1 LPNSPINRDFFYS
14 RFHRPIIQNPV
25 NSPLFYAENTSR
37 SGKRYL
43 QKDTKKISPE
53 GCREIDYRRLTVMQ
67 YQNSKTRFSRA
78 LTLVEMVIAMA
89 IMAIVFAVIL
99 PQFRVIQNSWDSKQA
114 AAETLQNSRVLMD
127 HLYRNFS
134 KAVKITA
141 VSDSSETNGYIEF
154 EDNIGDTLRYDVDA
168 NNYVEFG
175 PVGDLYDLAGPV
187 SQLQFTCYDG
197 NDFDTAITD
206 VNDIRFIKLQTTLT
220 NPAAMG
226 HDKTFTAQIYLR
238 TNVNSGDGGLV
249 GWWKLD
255 ETSGKDAEDSSG
267 NGNDGRLKNMAGD
280 EWTTGAVAGAL
291 EFDGNN
297 DYVDCGNDASLN
309 ITGAVTVTAWIKLTA
324 AGIDQKVAGNQDG
337 SAGGY
342 KMTVFSNNKVEFE
355 IRDSGNNAV
364 LNRDEPGGTVLTT
377 GVWYHVAGVYSQGNY
392 IRTYV
397 DGNLDRPM
405 STASVLGSTSG
416 TLKLGCEPFSPL
428 YFFNGLLDD
437 VRIYNCALSAE
448 EIAQLANILR
458 YKEFTE
464 AKAGS
469 DVTSITISTPSG
481 TSEDDFLIVAVATDG
496 DTSGS
501 MAPPPGE
508 GWTQISLNDY
518 NNEVTLGVWWKLA
531 DVSES
536 ASHQFTWSGVRQAY
550 GWMMRF
556 MGHDPNN
563 PIDIWAAN
571 GEADTNPTCP
581 SVTTDVNDCLI
592 LRIGAFDDDDIT
604 MDDPGLSGHT
614 HITMDASASS
624 AGQVTYQEFTEA
636 KASDN
641 VTSISIST
649 PGGTSE
655 GDLLIAAVTTDGNV
669 EGTLAPPGGEG
680 WTEIDISRQTNAVTL
695 GVWWKLA
702 DASESP
708 SHQFTWSGGQEAYA
722 WMMRF
727 TGHDAST
734 PINVSAVN
742 GGNSNPPTSP
752 SVTTTV
758 ANTMIV
764 RFGGF
769 DDDDVNVDSPG
780 LSGHTPI
787 TMDESGTGFGT
798 CSGGAGY
805 IQQPAIGSSGTSTFS
820 LTGPEQY
827 RTVTIA
833 IAPEPVT
840 GGGMVSGGA
849 GYVKQA
855 TSGASGI
862 SSFSLTASQESRVV
876 TLAIVPDPAG
886 GGGGAGGGGIYP

>member
-1 LPNSPINRDFFYS
+1 
-14 RFHRPIIQNPV
+14 
-25 NSPLFYAENTSR
+25 
-37 SGKRYL
+37 
-43 QKDTKKISPE
+43 
-53 GCREIDYRRLTVMQ
+53 MQ
-67 YQNSKTRFSRA
+67 HQNSKTRFSRA

-99 PQFRVIQNSWDSKQA
+99 PQFRAIQNSWDSKQA
-114 AAETLQNSRVLMD
+114 AAETVQNSRVLME

-154 EDNIGDTLRYDVDA
+154 EDNDENIFRYDIA
-168 NNYVEFG
+168 ASNYVEFG
-175 PVGDLYDLAGPV
+175 PVGDLYELAGPV

-238 TNVNSGDGGLV
+238 ANANSGDGGLV

-255 ETSGKDAEDSSG
+255 ESGGLTAADSSG
-267 NGNDGRLKNMAGD
+267 NGNDGTLTNMAGNQ
-280 EWTTGAVAGAL
+280 WTDGAVGGAL
-291 EFDGNN
+291 EFDGVD
-297 DYVDCGNDASLN
+297 DYILRSSTSSLN
-309 ITGAVTVTAWIKLTA
+309 LPTAWTISVWVYLVGNPAYEYIVTKNTSSTWDMEYGVYVRYPANGGEVGVVLDGSITDIVSVQWSMETWTHIAVTW
-324 AGIDQKVAGNQDG
+324 DG
-337 SAGGY
+337 SDAQ
-342 KMTVFSNNKVEFE
+342 
-355 IRDSGNNAV
+355 A
-364 LNRDEPGGTVLTT
+364 
-377 GVWYHVAGVYSQGNY
+377 
-392 IRTYV
+392 YV
-397 DGNLDRPM
+397 DGEFVD
-405 STASVLGSTSG
+405 SIAYSG
-416 TLKLGCEPFSPL
+416 TLTNEGDW
-428 YFFNGLLDD
+428 FNIGRRSNSVDGTSSTGLFDGLIDD
-437 VRIYNCALSAE
+437 VRIYNRVLTAE
-448 EIAQLANILR
+448 QIAQLANILT

-469 DVTSITISTPSG
+469 DVTSITISTPSA
-481 TSEDDFLIVAVATDG
+481 TSEEDLLIAAVATDG

-508 GWTQISLNDY
+508 GWTQMSLNDY
-518 NNEVTLGVWWKLA
+518 NGEVTLGVWWKLA
-531 DVSES
+531 DASES
-536 ASHQFTWSGVRQAY
+536 ASHQFTWSGVQQAY

-556 MGHDPNN
+556 IGHNITD
-563 PIDIWAAN
+563 PIDIWAAD

-581 SVTTDVNDCLI
+581 SVTTNVNDSLI

-604 MDDPGLSGHT
+604 VDDPGLSGHT
-614 HITMDASASS
+614 PITMDASASS

-636 KASDN
+636 KASND
-641 VTSISIST
+641 VTSITIST
-649 PGGTSE
+649 PPGTSE
-655 GDLLIAAVTTDGNV
+655 GDLLIAAVTTDRDTSGSM
-669 EGTLAPPGGEG
+669 APPGGED
-680 WTEIDISRQTNAVTL
+680 WTQIDLNDHTGDVTL

-708 SHQFTWSGGQEAYA
+708 SHQFTWSGGEEAYA

-742 GGNSNPPTSP
+742 GGSSNSPTSR

-764 RFGGF
+764 RIGGF

-787 TMDESGTGFGT
+787 TMDESGTGWGT

-820 LTGPEQY
+820 LTGWEQY

-833 IAPEPVT
+833 IAPDPVT
-840 GGGMVSGGA
+840 GGGTVSGGA

-855 TSGASGI
+855 TSGSSGT

-876 TLAIVPDPAG
+876 TLAIAPNPAG
-886 GGGGAGGGGIYP
+886 GGGGGGGGGIYP